1 MHRTRSLV
9 SLVVATALVILDTG
23 CGAGGHR
30 DPKKDPQVEAANKV
44 RQAQSYVAA
53 GRHGEALALLGE
65 AEALQPGNAGIPNY
79 QGQILFLAG
88 RHREAEAALRKA
100 LQLDPYLADAHNNLG
115 ALYDR
120 TGRKDEAEAEFRT
133 ALAQPGY
140 PTPEKV
146 HLNLGLL
153 YGSQG
158 RSQEALTELRHAV
171 EIAPK
176 YYQAHFELAS
186 LLDSMGKLE
195 EAARLYE
202 VAAPEYR
209 ARGDY
214 HYRVGFVYFR
224 LGDRVKS
231 AEHLRRAI
239 DVSPGSESAAKSDEL
254 LKMLR

>member
-1 MHRTRSLV
+1 MSTKRSLV
-9 SLVVATALVILDTG
+9 SLGVVAAALLVA
-23 CGAGGHR
+23 CGGGHR

-44 RQAQSYVAA
+44 RTAQSYVSA
-53 GRHGEALALLGE
+53 GRHAEAVDLLRQ
-65 AEALQPGNAGIPNY
+65 AQALQPKNAGIANFE
-79 QGQILFLAG
+79 GQVLFLAG
-88 RHREAEAALRKA
+88 RFPEAETALRRA

-120 TGRKDEAEAEFRT
+120 TGRKDDAEAEFRA

-153 YGSQG
+153 Y
-158 RSQEALTELRHAV
+158 RSQNRSDEALRELRQAV

-176 YYQAHFELAS
+176 YYQAQFELAS
-186 LLDSMGKLE
+186 LLDSTGKLD

-209 ARGDY
+209 GRGDY
-214 HYRVGFVYFR
+214 QFRVGLVYFR
-224 LGDRVKS
+224 LGDRVKA
-231 AEHLRRAI
+231 AEHLRRAV
-239 DVSPGSESAAKSDEL
+239 DLAPGSESAAKADEL
-254 LKMLR
+254 LKMMR